1 MNNSKINDPL
11 FYVVLLNY
19 NNYKYTKG
27 CIESLLNLSYANY
40 NILVIDDC
48 STEREIDNLNKD
60 FPTVLFHQ
68 NIENKHYCKSFN
80 VGTRIAI
87 KNGADYIFLVNNDTK
102 DFSQNFFEV
111 ILKKFRSDK
120 NIGMVGSKCIDYDG
134 DIRRDDKASYRF
146 GIEMDTPTEGYVIK
160 KSVFQKIGLLNE
172 FLIIYMEDLD
182 FISRMRSVGYKTAID
197 TSISFAHLGGVST
210 SKEPYKYTFLR
221 VRNIVLF
228 ARKMGLDKNLI
239 WIINQVRANIK
250 SHFKITIKNFFKGNF
265 YISFQIIKGVY
276 KGLMVG
282 CTLKLADV
290 WNEKH
295 MSL

>member
-1 MNNSKINDPL
+1 MNNLSNNDPL
-11 FYVVLLNY
+11 FYVILLNY

-27 CIESLLNLSYANY
+27 CIESLLDLSYPNFK
-40 NILVIDDC
+40 ILVIDDC
-48 STEREIDNLNKD
+48 SSEREIDNLSKD

-68 NIENKHYCKSFN
+68 NNENKHYCKSFN
-80 VGTRIAI
+80 VGIRIAI
-87 KNGADYIFLVNNDTK
+87 RNRADYIFLVNNDTK
-102 DFSQNFFEV
+102 DFSQNYFEV
-111 ILKKFRSDK
+111 ILNRFKSNK

-134 DIRRDDKASYRF
+134 DIRRDENSSNRF

-160 KSVFQKIGLLNE
+160 TSVFEKIGLLNE

-182 FISRMRSVGYKTAID
+182 FIARMRAAGYKTAID

-228 ARKMGLDKNLI
+228 ARKMGLDKNLV
-239 WIINQVRANIK
+239 WTLNQIRANIK
-250 SHFKITIKNFFKGNF
+250 SHFKITIKNLIKGNF

-276 KGLMVG
+276 NGIKTGYN
-282 CTLKLADV
+282 LKLDMV

-295 MSL
+295 FLL